1 MTQSQGRFLTGS
13 TMGHVMRMT
22 LAGTAGI
29 TFMFLVDA
37 ANLFWI
43 SQIGDV
49 QLLAAIGFAFAIQF
63 FSISFGLGLMIAA
76 TAIVSKS
83 IGQNQYDLA
92 RQQAS
97 SAMILA
103 FLVQAFVAFIILMYR
118 HEVVALSGADGETAA
133 LTERYLLMTLPTLP
147 IMAIGLVGGAIL
159 RAEGDAL
166 RAMLVTMISGGIA
179 MLVDPVLIITLDLRL
194 DGAALALWISRLAM
208 ACLALWFVIGKH
220 SLLARP
226 TFKQLGATSKMFF
239 IISVPVILT
248 QLASP
253 VANYLLTKVISD
265 FGDSAV
271 AAWAVINRLTVV
283 AFGGVFSL
291 SGAVGGIFGQ
301 NFGAQQFDR
310 IRTTYRDAIIFCIGY
325 TILAWAI
332 LMLATD
338 FISAVFSLD
347 PKGADILWAFTH
359 IGAGTFIFTGMMFVA
374 NAAFNNMGKPV
385 WSTALNWF
393 RDGLLTLP
401 AALWLSGIFA
411 ASGVIYAQG
420 LVAFIVGIL
429 ATFWGFRFIKSAQQS
444 RSEVDPST
452 LEA

>member
-1 MTQSQGRFLTGS
+1 
-13 TMGHVMRMT
+13 
-22 LAGTAGI
+22 
-29 TFMFLVDA
+29 
-37 ANLFWI
+37 
-43 SQIGDV
+43 
-49 QLLAAIGFAFAIQF
+49 
-63 FSISFGLGLMIAA
+63 
-76 TAIVSKS
+76 
-83 IGQNQYDLA
+83 
-92 RQQAS
+92 
-97 SAMILA
+97 
-103 FLVQAFVAFIILMYR
+103 
-118 HEVVALSGADGETAA
+118 
-133 LTERYLLMTLPTLP
+133 
-147 IMAIGLVGGAIL
+147 
-159 RAEGDAL
+159 
-166 RAMLVTMISGGIA
+166 
-179 MLVDPVLIITLDLRL
+179 
-194 DGAALALWISRLAM
+194 
-208 ACLALWFVIGKH
+208 
-220 SLLARP
+220 
-226 TFKQLGATSKMFF
+226 
-239 IISVPVILT
+239 
-248 QLASP
+248 
-253 VANYLLTKVISD
+253 
-265 FGDSAV
+265 V

-420 LVAFIVGIL
+420 LVAFLVGIL

>member
-37 ANLFWI
+37 ANLLWI
-43 SQIGDV
+43 SQLGDV

-83 IGQNQYDLA
+83 IGQNQYGLA

-103 FLVQAFVAFIILMYR
+103 FLVQAFVAFLILIYR
-118 HEVVALSGADGETAA
+118 HEVVALSGAVGETAA
-133 LTERYLLMTLPTLP
+133 LTERYLLLTLPTLP

-166 RAMLVTMISGGIA
+166 RAMLVTMISGGVA
-179 MLVDPVLIITLDLRL
+179 MLIDPVLIITLDLRL
-194 DGAALALWISRLAM
+194 DGAAMALWISRVAM
-208 ACLALWFVIGKH
+208 AGLALWFVIGKH
-220 SLLARP
+220 NLMARP
-226 TFKQLGATSKMFF
+226 TFKQLRMTSGIFF
-239 IISVPVILT
+239 AISIPIILT

-283 AFGGVFSL
+283 AFGGIFSL

-301 NFGAQQFDR
+301 NYGAQKFDR
-310 IRTTYRDAIIFCIGY
+310 LRSTYRNAIIFCAGY
-325 TILAWAI
+325 TILAWAV
-332 LMLATD
+332 LMLASDIITD
-338 FISAVFSLD
+338 IFRLD
-347 PKGADILWAFTH
+347 ATGADILWTFTH
-359 IGAGTFIFTGMMFVA
+359 IGAAAFIFTGLMFVA
-374 NAAFNNMGKPV
+374 SAAFNNMGKPV
-385 WSTALNWF
+385 WSTALNWL

-420 LVAFIVGIL
+420 LVAFTVGIL
-429 ATFWGFRFIKSAQQS
+429 ATLWGFRFIKSAQQS
-444 RSEVDPST
+444 RSEVDPNT